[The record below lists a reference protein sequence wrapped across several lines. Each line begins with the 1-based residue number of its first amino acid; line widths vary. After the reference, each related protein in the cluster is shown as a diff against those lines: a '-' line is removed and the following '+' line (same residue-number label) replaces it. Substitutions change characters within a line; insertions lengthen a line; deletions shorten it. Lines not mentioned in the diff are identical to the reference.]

1 MAVSVTTDRPLKSVN
16 EYPREHPV
24 AAGFTHLSPLPLLHM
39 NEYDGL
45 LAAMPAS
52 VVIGAI
58 VGWLGAVPIT
68 VGLVAGSLLAGI
80 LVVVSLFVVPPVA

>member
-1 MAVSVTTDRPLKSVN
+1 
-16 EYPREHPV
+16 
-24 AAGFTHLSPLPLLHM
+24 M

-58 VGWLGAVPIT
+58 VDWLGAVPVT
-68 VGLVAGSLLAGI
+68 VGLVARSLLAGI
-80 LVVVSLFVVPPVA
+80 LVVVSLFVVPPAA